1 MRRSMQLWDEQQLH
15 DALCEAGFEP
25 GDIQRFW
32 QRYMFVGL
40 MAVKRKASRQSADR
54 WRYDLWATGSDE
66 DRW

>member
-1 MRRSMQLWDEQQLH
+1 MQLWDEQQLH

-40 MAVKRKASRQSADR
+40 MAVKSKGRGNGRIDGATTFVPTSSR
-54 WRYDLWATGSDE
+54 
-66 DRW
+66 